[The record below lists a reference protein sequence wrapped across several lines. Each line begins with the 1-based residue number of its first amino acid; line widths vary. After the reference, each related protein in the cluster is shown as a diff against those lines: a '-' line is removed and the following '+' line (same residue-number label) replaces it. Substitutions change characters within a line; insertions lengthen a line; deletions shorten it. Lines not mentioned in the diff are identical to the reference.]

1 MTPPLLFVEDLK
13 THFFT
18 GRGITKAVDGV
29 SFTLRAGETLALVG
43 ESGSGKSVTCLS
55 LVRLVPEPAGRIVG
69 GRVLLDGEDLLGK
82 SPAEMRRVRGK
93 QIAMV
98 LQDPMTS
105 LNPALTIGTQ
115 IGEVV
120 RLHQGLRGASLRARA
135 LEALRRL
142 RIAAAETRLGQ
153 FQHQLSGGMRQRV
166 SSAIAMSCAPRLL
179 IADEPTTSLD
189 VTIQA
194 QYLDLL
200 KEVQQATG
208 VAVILVTHD
217 FGIVAANADRV
228 AVMYAGRI
236 VEIGST
242 LDLFNAPAHPY
253 TRALLRCLPDIDARG
268 GRLGIAGESGPG
280 KPTLAKLFPLLERP
294 TAGSLRFDGKA
305 IEAFGHG
312 DLAAYRRAVQAV
324 FQDPYSSL
332 NPRMR
337 VEHIVAEPLPRDNG
351 LSRAGVRDRV
361 GEVLQLVGLR
371 RDSAALYPHEFSGGQ
386 RQRIALAPALVTHP
400 KLIVPTGAVPN
411 RMAPPAGCR
420 FHPRCPHAM
429 PQCRTAEPVFK
440 EVERGRFTACHL
452 Y

>member
-1 MTPPLLFVEDLK
+1 MTPPLLVVDDLK

-18 GRGITKAVDGV
+18 RRGITRAVDGV

-69 GRVLLDGEDLLGK
+69 GRVLLDGEDLLQK

-115 IGEVV
+115 VGEVL
-120 RLHQGLRGASLRARA
+120 RLHQGLRGAPLRARV
-135 LEALRRL
+135 LEALSRL
-142 RIAAAETRLGQ
+142 RIPAAETRLRHY
-153 FQHQLSGGMRQRV
+153 QHQLSGGMRQRV

-194 QYLDLL
+194 QYLELL
-200 KEVQQATG
+200 KEVQRASG

-236 VEIGST
+236 VEMGST
-242 LDLFNAPAHPY
+242 LEVFDRPAHPY
-253 TRALLRCLPDIDARG
+253 TRALLRCLPDVELKRR
-268 GRLGIAGESGPG
+268 RL
-280 KPTLAKLFPLLERP
+280 
-294 TAGSLRFDGKA
+294 
-305 IEAFGHG
+305 
-312 DLAAYRRAVQAV
+312 
-324 FQDPYSSL
+324 
-332 NPRMR
+332 
-337 VEHIVAEPLPRDNG
+337 VEI
-351 LSRAGVRDRV
+351 
-361 GEVLQLVGLR
+361 
-371 RDSAALYPHEFSGGQ
+371 GGQ
-386 RQRIALAPALVTHP
+386 
-400 KLIVPTGAVPN
+400 
-411 RMAPPAGCR
+411 PPDLTSLPPGCP
-420 FHPRCPHAM
+420 FAPRCPERQ
-429 PQCRTAEPVFK
+429 PQCETAYPPAVS
-440 EVERGRFTACHL
+440 VGDGHVAHCWVAAPAAAPAAR
-452 Y
+452 